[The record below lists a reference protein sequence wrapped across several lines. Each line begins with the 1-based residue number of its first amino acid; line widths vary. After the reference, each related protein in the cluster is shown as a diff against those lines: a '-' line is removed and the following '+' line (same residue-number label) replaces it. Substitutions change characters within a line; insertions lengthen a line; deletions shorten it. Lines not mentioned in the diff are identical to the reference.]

1 MKILVI
7 GSGGREHALVWKFA
21 QSSKVTEVIV
31 APGSDAINELA
42 GCRSVQADM
51 SDHSSLVDLAI
62 TEEVSLTVVGPEAP
76 LVAGLI
82 DDLQAAGL
90 KAFGPTKAAAEL
102 EGSKQF
108 AKDLMEKYRIPT
120 AAFESFT
127 DLEKAKAY
135 IQKVGAPIV
144 VKADGLA
151 AGKGVVVAETEAEAL
166 EALDQMMGERT
177 FGDAGESVVI
187 EECLRGEEL
196 SFMAFVHGN
205 TVIPMVTAQDHKR
218 AFEGDTGPN
227 TGGMGAYSPVPHL
240 DGDWL
245 KKAEMSILR
254 PMAGAMVTEGV
265 PFTGILYAGLMI
277 TEQGP
282 KVIEFNARFGDP
294 ETQVVLPRLKTDL
307 VDVIESVLNEEE
319 LALEWAEEAC
329 VGVVLASEGYPG
341 SYEKGTVFHLPEV
354 DDKANQLWFHAGSVK
369 NDSDAGGWKTNG
381 GRVLLLATVAPT
393 LKEALSTTYDV
404 LARSEWNGLF
414 YRKDIAHQLVER

>member
-7 GSGGREHALVWKFA
+7 GSGGREHALAWKFA

-42 GCRSVQADM
+42 GCRSIQADM
-51 SDHSSLVDLAI
+51 SNHSSLVDLAK

-108 AKDLMEKYRIPT
+108 AKDLMEKYHIPT

-166 EALDQMMGERT
+166 EALDKMMGERT

-354 DDKANQLWFHAGSVK
+354 DDKASQLWFHAGSVK

-381 GRVLLLATVAPT
+381 GRVLLLATVAPS